1 MVFVNA
7 LHVLI
12 SNYSNFILYVS
23 STTKIVKCLMCKAL
37 VVKIVFFL
45 ALFFMSS
52 CAKQNRDIQIL
63 KIDPEKASAH
73 ELNEV
78 LCITG
83 ITVLECNDS
92 AFIGEVSDY
101 LKYKNRSYVLDKKRK
116 SVHIFD
122 DMGRYVSRIY
132 CYGDGPNEYHQLSC
146 FYIDPFQNRLV
157 LIDNSKK
164 MRYLYSLTG
173 EFLNTEKEHFAVKNV
188 SFLSDG
194 TKIVVRD
201 IVDSGVK
208 NGNVINV
215 FKGECN
221 VSSFLPF
228 AYKSGTLV
236 FEKSHPLV
244 TVGNV
249 FYYNSL
255 MSDTIYGYNGDIL
268 FPKYIMDF
276 SGKGVSN
283 YIKDVSIDTF
293 GESFYALLQ
302 NHPKDLAYWPQ
313 ILGEYKGK
321 FFLGYIYGNDMCF
334 CVYDLI
340 NGTVNQFLGPYIGT
354 ISLTQISS
362 GIFSSSN
369 ELFFILD
376 NYKISL
382 MDKSSMDEIKHSY
395 PSLYESI
402 KNISLDDNPVILSAK
417 FKNYEKE

>member
-1 MVFVNA
+1 MCRT
-7 LHVLI
+7 LI
-12 SNYSNFILYVS
+12 
-23 STTKIVKCLMCKAL
+23 A
-37 VVKIVFFL
+37 KIVFFAVL
-45 ALFFMSS
+45 LFVSS
-52 CAKQNRDIQIL
+52 CAEQDRNIQIL

-78 LCITG
+78 LCVTN

-101 LKYKNRSYVLDKKRK
+101 LKYKNRSYVLDKKSK
-116 SVHIFD
+116 SIHIFD
-122 DMGRYVSRIY
+122 DTGNHVCRIY
-132 CYGDGPNEYHQLSC
+132 SYGDGPNEYRQLSC
-146 FYIDPFQNRLV
+146 FYIDPFQDRLV

-164 MRYLYSLTG
+164 TRYLYSLVG
-173 EFLNTEKEHFAVKNV
+173 EFLNTEKEQFAVKSV

-194 TKIVVRD
+194 TKVVVRD
-201 IVDSGVK
+201 MVDSGVE
-208 NGNVINV
+208 NGNVVNV
-215 FKGECN
+215 FTDDGD

-228 AYKSGTLV
+228 SYKSGTLV
-236 FEKSHPLV
+236 FEKNHPLI
-244 TVGNV
+244 TVGDG

-268 FPKYIMDF
+268 FPKYVMNF
-276 SGKGVSN
+276 SGKGVSD

-293 GESFYALLQ
+293 GDSFYALLQ

-313 ILGEYKGK
+313 ILGEDKGK
-321 FFLGYIYGNDMCF
+321 FFLGYVYGNDMCF

-362 GIFSSSN
+362 GIFSLGN

-376 NYKISL
+376 NYKISQ
-382 MDKSSMDEIKHSY
+382 MEKSSIDEIKHGC
-395 PSLYESI
+395 PSLYEAI
-402 KNISLDDNPVILSAK
+402 KTISLDDNPVILSAK
-417 FKNYEKE
+417 FKKI